1 MNELQL
7 LFVLDFNLAL
17 MFIVQLLIA
26 WTSPFLNGGFHQK
39 YDLLLWSNAA
49 YEGASKLTTYQE
61 AVLTYL
67 LC

>member
-17 MFIVQLLIA
+17 MFIVELLIG
-26 WTSPFLNGGFHQK
+26 WISPFLKGGFHQK
-39 YDLLLWSNAA
+39 YDLLLWSNVA